1 MSKCLLVNTQTNDL
15 LQEIIS
21 LESGTVCVTSDGF
34 SALVDCRDEFLL
46 FSGILDADRNIC
58 PLFVPLTLNLFSFHI
73 KAWTSI
79 IFSSLQMTSIF
90 LNLQRKTEN
99 IDAHSSLLVQRKENQ
114 SNIWISAIFWNL
126 RRFSENAWWRVKF
139 DRSKFYFV
147 WINQN

>member
-58 PLFVPLTLNLFSFHI
+58 PLFVPLTLNLFSFYI

-114 SNIWISAIFWNL
+114 SNI
-126 RRFSENAWWRVKF
+126 
-139 DRSKFYFV
+139 
-147 WINQN
+147 